1 MCDDLRT
8 RYDAAIKYFEE
19 AITESDDIIQDAA
32 ATFDERMLLLEQKRH
47 FITALAAMKACRD
60 VGRRYG

>member
-19 AITESDDIIQDAA
+19 AITEADDTIQEEA
-32 ATFDERMLLLEQKRH
+32 ATFDKRMLLLEQKRH

-60 VGRRYG
+60 VGQRHG